1 MMKNVKMNDKLIKK
15 ISVVGFSLVMTL
27 SGFMLGK
34 EYESNKTDKL
44 DLSVPTNME
53 LDNTSNTSSQ
63 LIDNSGNLMPNL
75 INEVYVYN
83 KYILAPNGEL
93 IYAGEVHSDV
103 PPVDSDVV
111 IYKYDHSYVDF
122 NEEEKAKSI

>member
-27 SGFMLGK
+27 SGFMLGR

-103 PPVDSDVV
+103 PPVDSEVV
-111 IYKYDHSYVDF
+111 IYKYDHSYVDS

>member
-27 SGFMLGK
+27 SGFMLGRA
-34 EYESNKTDKL
+34 YESNKTDKL

-103 PPVDSDVV
+103 PPVDSEVV

>member
-27 SGFMLGK
+27 SGFMLGR

-93 IYAGEVHSDV
+93 IYAGELHSDV
-103 PPVDSDVV
+103 PPVDSEVV

>member
-1 MMKNVKMNDKLIKK
+1 MNDKLIKK

-27 SGFMLGK
+27 SGFMLGR

-103 PPVDSDVV
+103 PPVDSEVV

>member
-27 SGFMLGK
+27 SGFMLGR

-103 PPVDSDVV
+103 PPVDSEVV
-111 IYKYDHSYVDF
+111 IYKYDHSYVNF
-122 NEEEKAKSI
+122 NKEEKTKSI

>member
-1 MMKNVKMNDKLIKK
+1 
-15 ISVVGFSLVMTL
+15 MTL
-27 SGFMLGK
+27 SGFILGR

-103 PPVDSDVV
+103 PPVDSEVV

>member
-27 SGFMLGK
+27 SGFMLGR

-83 KYILAPNGEL
+83 KYILAPNG
-93 IYAGEVHSDV
+93 IYNQ
-103 PPVDSDVV
+103 
-111 IYKYDHSYVDF
+111 ILW
-122 NEEEKAKSI
+122 

>member
-27 SGFMLGK
+27 SGFMLGR
-34 EYESNKTDKL
+34 EFESNKTDKL
-44 DLSVPTNME
+44 DLTVPTNME

-93 IYAGEVHSDV
+93 IYAGEVYSDV
-103 PPVDSDVV
+103 PPVDSEVV

>member
-27 SGFMLGK
+27 SGFMLGR

-63 LIDNSGNLMPNL
+63 LIDNSVNLMPNL

-103 PPVDSDVV
+103 PPVDSEVV

>member
-27 SGFMLGK
+27 SGFMLGR

-103 PPVDSDVV
+103 PPVDSEVV

-122 NEEEKAKSI
+122 NEKKKTKSI

>member
-27 SGFMLGK
+27 SGFMLGR

-103 PPVDSDVV
+103 PPVDSEVV
-111 IYKYDHSYVDF
+111 IYKYYNSYVDF

>member
-27 SGFMLGK
+27 SGFMLGR

-103 PPVDSDVV
+103 PPVDSEVV